1 MFIAANMKKAASDIF
16 GSHKYI
22 PCFAHTVNLIANNAL
37 DNCTNLNELIDKI
50 RNTVKYIKNSVNV
63 NDELRRIQKNDG
75 L

>member
-16 GSHKYI
+16 GTEKYI
-22 PCFAHTVNLIANNAL
+22 PCFAHNVNLIVNNAL
-37 DNCTNLNELIDKI
+37 DNCTGLNEFIDKI

-63 NDELRRIQKNDG
+63 DDELRRIQKNDG